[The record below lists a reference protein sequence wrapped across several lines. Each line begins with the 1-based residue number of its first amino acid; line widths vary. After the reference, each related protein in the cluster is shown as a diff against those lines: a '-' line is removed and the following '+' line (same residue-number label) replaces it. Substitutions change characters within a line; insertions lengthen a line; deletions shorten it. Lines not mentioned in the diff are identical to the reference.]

1 MKRLL
6 IPLLAVF
13 LAACTTPQGPG
24 KGPTPPAEL
33 RGASFFKSEAD
44 QVADL
49 HVEESMAHLRT
60 LMEKLYRR
68 NPREWKKVGQPSL
81 EAAIA
86 RAFAGPAQ
94 EVFPE
99 LEGKRGIDS
108 IYLAFRDDYS
118 GDRVL
123 AFIWGLKTMT
133 LQAYNDKI
141 DFYLWDELDP
151 QKLYLAAR
159 NYEIAAWMLATKRD
173 AGGQVFLLSNEI
185 SDQGRNLSFEREFG
199 KLIAEHDLM
208 ARIVSGKTHRT
219 IVRVVQALATALFY
233 PL

>member
-6 IPLLAVF
+6 IPALA
-13 LAACTTPQGPG
+13 LILTACATPHGAG
-24 KGPTPPAEL
+24 KGPTPPADL
-33 RGASFFKSEAD
+33 SGGSFFKSEAD

-49 HVEESMAHLRT
+49 HIEESLAHLRT

-68 NPREWKKVGQPSL
+68 NPREWKNAGQPSL

-86 RAFAGPAQ
+86 RAFAGPEQ
-94 EVFPE
+94 ERFPE
-99 LEGKRGIDS
+99 LGDKRGIDC
-108 IYLAFRDDYS
+108 IYLAFRDDYT

-133 LQAYNDKI
+133 LQAYNDKT

-173 AGGQVFLLSNEI
+173 ASGQAFLLSNEI
-185 SDQGRNLSFEREFG
+185 NDQVRNLSFEREFG

-208 ARIVSGKTHRT
+208 ARIVAGKTHRT
-219 IVRVVQALATALFY
+219 IVRVVQALATALLY
-233 PL
+233 PI